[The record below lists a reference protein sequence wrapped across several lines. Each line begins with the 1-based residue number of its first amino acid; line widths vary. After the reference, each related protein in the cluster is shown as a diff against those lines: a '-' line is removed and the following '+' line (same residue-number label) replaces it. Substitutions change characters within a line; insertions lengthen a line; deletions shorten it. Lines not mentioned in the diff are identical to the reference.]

1 MEEKAMTHRS
11 GKVWLWLLLACV
23 LVGGGFLLAPVIA
36 SRAAPKKEDPAG
48 PRAVPVLVATSRT
61 GDMKLYFTGLGSV
74 TALNTVTIRSRVDG
88 QLVRVAFSE
97 GQQVQQG
104 DLLAEIDP
112 RPFQAQLDQAEG
124 QLARDQ
130 ALLKNAKIDLERDQ
144 IAKDAISAQQLATQA
159 ALVAQY
165 EGVVKSD
172 QGQVDMARLQVS
184 YSRIT
189 APLSGRIGLRLVDQG
204 NMVHASDPGGL
215 AVITQL
221 QPISVV
227 FTLPSDQ
234 LPAVM
239 EKSSGGEKLVV
250 EAYDRELKN
259 RIAAGTLLAVDNQ
272 IDASTGTIRI
282 KAAFPNT
289 DSRLFPNQFVN
300 ARLLISERKGVVLIP
315 TMAVQRGVQ
324 SATYVYVVKDT
335 PSKADPSQTEK
346 TVALQN
352 ITIGPSE
359 GDDTV
364 VEKGLSTGEVVVTDG
379 VDKLQPG
386 ARVSLPSAKPA
397 GGGKVKP

>member
-1 MEEKAMTHRS
+1 
-11 GKVWLWLLLACV
+11 
-23 LVGGGFLLAPVIA
+23 
-36 SRAAPKKEDPAG
+36 
-48 PRAVPVLVATSRT
+48 
-61 GDMKLYFTGLGSV
+61 
-74 TALNTVTIRSRVDG
+74 
-88 QLVRVAFSE
+88 
-97 GQQVQQG
+97 
-104 DLLAEIDP
+104 
-112 RPFQAQLDQAEG
+112 
-124 QLARDQ
+124 
-130 ALLKNAKIDLERDQ
+130 
-144 IAKDAISAQQLATQA
+144 
-159 ALVAQY
+159 
-165 EGVVKSD
+165 
-172 QGQVDMARLQVS
+172 VS

-324 SATYVYVVKDT
+324 SATYVYVVNDT

>member
-1 MEEKAMTHRS
+1 MTHRS

-36 SRAAPKKEDPAG
+36 SRTAPKKEDPAG

-215 AVITQL
+215 VVITQL

-234 LPAVM
+234 LRAVM

-259 RIAAGTLLAVDNQ
+259 RIAAGSLLAVDNQ

-300 ARLLISERKGVVLIP
+300 ARLLISERKGVDLIP